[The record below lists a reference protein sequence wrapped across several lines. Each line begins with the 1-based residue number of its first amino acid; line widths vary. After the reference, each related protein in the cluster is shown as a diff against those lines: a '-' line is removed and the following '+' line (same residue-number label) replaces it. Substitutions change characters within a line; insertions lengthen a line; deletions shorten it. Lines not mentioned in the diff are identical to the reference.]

1 MKFEEF
7 NGKDIEEL
15 KQTALEKMNIT
26 EKDCIMTTIENK
38 GTLFKGKTYNIKV
51 YKLTD
56 VAEEIKNYLKELLK
70 NMDIEA
76 TFETKIREEQINIK
90 MFSDKNAIL
99 IGKNG
104 QTLTSL
110 QIMIRQ
116 HIYREI
122 GSYPYILL
130 DVENYKEKQLK
141 NLEYLAK
148 KLAKEVIQTK
158 QTITMEDMNSYE
170 RRINCNE
177 YVHYIVSNF
186 GFNAGKYQNSN
197 FIRSIVAINFPVYL
211 QDFDFG
217 YNL

>member
-7 NGKDIEEL
+7 NGKDLEEL
-15 KQTALEKMNIT
+15 KQSSLTKLNLT
-26 EKDCIMTTIENK
+26 EHDCIITSIENK
-38 GTLFKGKTYNIKV
+38 GSLFKGKTYNIKI

-56 VAEEIKNYLKELLK
+56 VAEEIKKYLQELLK
-70 NMDIEA
+70 NMNIEA
-76 TFETKIREEQINIK
+76 TFETKIRDEQINIK

-130 DVENYKEKQLK
+130 DVENYKEKQIK

-170 RRINCNE
+170 RRI
-177 YVHYIVSNF
+177 VHNVLTTYKEITTNSEGEEPNRHIVIKF
-186 GFNAGKYQNSN
+186 KE
-197 FIRSIVAINFPVYL
+197 
-211 QDFDFG
+211 D
-217 YNL
+217 

>member
-7 NGKDIEEL
+7 NGKDVEEL
-15 KQTALEKMNIT
+15 KKTALTNLNLT
-26 EKDCIMTTIENK
+26 DKDCIITTSENK

-56 VAEEIKNYLKELLK
+56 VAEEIKKYIIELLN
-70 NMDIEA
+70 NMNIEA

-130 DVENYKEKQLK
+130 DVENYKEQQIK

-148 KLAKEVIQTK
+148 KLAKDVIQTK

-170 RRINCNE
+170 RRI
-177 YVHYIVSNF
+177 VHNVLTTFKEISTNSEGEEPNRHIVIKF
-186 GFNAGKYQNSN
+186 KE
-197 FIRSIVAINFPVYL
+197 
-211 QDFDFG
+211 D
-217 YNL
+217 